1 MKSAKQRAYVIFKKI
16 FIVKESG
23 ETGQLP
29 EEKAWSQGKDFNIYD
44 DNHYHHSENGYHL
57 LSAYHVSGTVPSSFH
72 T

>member
-23 ETGQLP
+23 ETGQLS
-29 EEKAWSQGKDFNIYD
+29 EEKAWSQGKDFNIHD
-44 DNHYHHSENGYHL
+44 DANYRHSRNGDHL
-57 LSAYHVSGTVPSSFH
+57 LSAYRVPGTVPSIFH